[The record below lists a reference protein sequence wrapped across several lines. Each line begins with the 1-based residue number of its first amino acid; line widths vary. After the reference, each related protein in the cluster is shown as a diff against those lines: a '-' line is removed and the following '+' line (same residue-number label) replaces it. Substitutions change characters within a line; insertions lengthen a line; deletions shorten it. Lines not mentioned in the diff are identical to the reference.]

1 MIQTLIGF
9 IQNTSSVLSVFMSSS
24 RDKVIIKST
33 NKGISLPQLICSQC
47 NGLSGSLYPIP
58 KSYFLFLFL
67 VLEQVIGTTLVL
79 QLCSCDCLT
88 IGSETVNDGTRF

>member
-1 MIQTLIGF
+1 MDSCLCCGEITRYK
-9 IQNTSSVLSVFMSSS
+9 LSACNRCTVFEGNEKT
-24 RDKVIIKST
+24 D
-33 NKGISLPQLICSQC
+33 
-47 NGLSGSLYPIP
+47 
-58 KSYFLFLFL
+58 FL